1 MAEVTSIGKDP
12 VIVERSEREK
22 AIGTVMSDVADLCR
36 TIGFLSL
43 AAIEHGDTE
52 QGASMSEAAMV
63 LAGLAGAL
71 ADRASRAT
79 GEAGT
84 MTDDEWLFSPRTQA
98 ALKLLEGGAAAA

>member
-1 MAEVTSIGKDP
+1 
-12 VIVERSEREK
+12 
-22 AIGTVMSDVADLCR
+22 
-36 TIGFLSL
+36 
-43 AAIEHGDTE
+43 
-52 QGASMSEAAMV
+52 MSEAAMV